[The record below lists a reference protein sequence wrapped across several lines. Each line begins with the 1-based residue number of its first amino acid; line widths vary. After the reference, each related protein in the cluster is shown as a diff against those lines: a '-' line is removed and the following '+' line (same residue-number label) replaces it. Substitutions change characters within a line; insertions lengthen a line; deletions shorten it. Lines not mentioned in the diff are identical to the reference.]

1 MKRMIVMTM
10 AMALT
15 AAMVWAQPAQ
25 GKKSKPQP
33 AGQEQAASADQ
44 KRPLGKKQL
53 MGQAKL
59 YVQTFNLAGEDSA
72 KFVNTFQA
80 YNKQLRAIRLQ
91 YKPEKPAEGQ
101 ELTEEQVEKRIINSF
116 EQSRAILDTREHFY
130 KEFRKI
136 LTPKQVSRIFK
147 DEQARRAKQQVRKPA
162 PGAQNAPGAQ
172 KAPGAK
178 NAPGDNQPTPA
189 AKQ

>member
-1 MKRMIVMTM
+1 MKRMIVLTM
-10 AMALT
+10 ALMMT
-15 AAMVWAQPAQ
+15 AAMVCAQPAQ

-33 AGQEQAASADQ
+33 TGQEQAAPA
-44 KRPLGKKQL
+44 KKGLGKKQL

-72 KFVNTFQA
+72 KFVNTVQA

-91 YKPEKPAEGQ
+91 YKPEKPAEGK

-116 EQSRAILDTREHFY
+116 EQSRAILDTREQFY

-136 LTPKQVSRIFK
+136 LSPKQINRIFK

-162 PGAQNAPGAQ
+162 PGAQNAPGA
-172 KAPGAK
+172 K

>member
-1 MKRMIVMTM
+1 MKRMIVLTM
-10 AMALT
+10 ALMMT
-15 AAMVWAQPAQ
+15 AAMVCAQPAQ

-33 AGQEQAASADQ
+33 AGQEQAASA
-44 KRPLGKKQL
+44 KKGPGKKQL

-91 YKPEKPAEGQ
+91 YKQDKPAEGQ
-101 ELTEEQVEKRIINSF
+101 EMTEEQVEKRMYDSF
-116 EQSRAILDTREHFY
+116 EQSRAILEAREHFY

-147 DEQARRAKQQVRKPA
+147 DEQARRTKPQIKRPAPAEQKSAPSAKQQ
-162 PGAQNAPGAQ
+162 
-172 KAPGAK
+172 
-178 NAPGDNQPTPA
+178 
-189 AKQ
+189 

>member
-33 AGQEQAASADQ
+33 AGQEQAAPA
-44 KRPLGKKQL
+44 KKGPGKKQL

-130 KEFRKI
+130 TEFRRI
-136 LTPKQVSRIFK
+136 LTPRQVSRLFK
-147 DEQARRAKQQVRKPA
+147 EEKARRAKQQVRKPV
-162 PGAQNAPGAQ
+162 PGAQNAPGA
-172 KAPGAK
+172 K
-178 NAPGDNQPTPA
+178 NSPGDNQPTPA

>member
-1 MKRMIVMTM
+1 MKRMIVLTM
-10 AMALT
+10 ALMMT
-15 AAMVWAQPAQ
+15 AAMVCAQPAQ

-33 AGQEQAASADQ
+33 AEQEQAAPA
-44 KRPLGKKQL
+44 KKGPGKKQL

-91 YKPEKPAEGQ
+91 YKPEKPAEGK

-116 EQSRAILDTREHFY
+116 EQSRAILDTREQFY

-136 LTPKQVSRIFK
+136 LSPKQINRIFK

>member
-10 AMALT
+10 ALMMT
-15 AAMVWAQPAQ
+15 AAMVCAQPAQ

-53 MGQAKL
+53 VGQAKL
-59 YVQTFNLAGEDSA
+59 YVQNFKLAGEDSA
-72 KFVNTFQA
+72 QFVNTYQA

-91 YKPEKPAEGQ
+91 YKQEKPAEGQ
-101 ELTEEQVEKRIINSF
+101 EMTEEQVEKRMYDSF
-116 EQSRAILDTREHFY
+116 EQSRAILEAREHFY

-147 DEQARRAKQQVRKPA
+147 DEQARRTKQQLKRPA
-162 PGAQNAPGAQ
+162 PAEQ
-172 KAPGAK
+172 KSA
-178 NAPGDNQPTPA
+178 PA
-189 AKQ
+189 AKQQ

>member
-1 MKRMIVMTM
+1 MKRMIVLTM
-10 AMALT
+10 ALRMT
-15 AAMVWAQPAQ
+15 AAMVCAQPAQ
-25 GKKSKPQP
+25 GKKSKPQL
-33 AGQEQAASADQ
+33 AGQVQAASA
-44 KRPLGKKQL
+44 KKGPGKKQL

-101 ELTEEQVEKRIINSF
+101 EMTEEQVEKRMYDSF
-116 EQSRAILDTREHFY
+116 EQSRAILETREHFY

-147 DEQARRAKQQVRKPA
+147 DEQARRTKQQIKRPVPA
-162 PGAQNAPGAQ
+162 EQ
-172 KAPGAK
+172 KSA
-178 NAPGDNQPTPA
+178 PA
-189 AKQ
+189 AKQQ